1 MENDVILVG
10 GSKDGL
16 VTAAE
21 SGMGAVHNIVLNEA
35 KDGPE
40 YVDRY
45 VPTSIQDR
53 NGNLIYVH
61 VGRYNATESQSYW
74 DQLDKTEV
82 DRIIAADREEE
93 ARQAE
98 EAAAKAAEEEAASEE
113 STEETK
119 EEPVEEVK
127 EESTETATEEVENA
141 DQG

>member
-119 EEPVEEVK
+119 EEPVEEAK
-127 EESTETATEEVENA
+127 EESSEEVENA

>member
-45 VPTSIQDR
+45 VPTTIQDR
-53 NGNLIYVH
+53 NGNMIYVH

-74 DQLDKTEV
+74 EQLDKTEV

-127 EESTETATEEVENA
+127 EESTKEVENA

>member
-74 DQLDKTEV
+74 EQLDKTEI
-82 DRIIAADREEE
+82 DRIVAADREEE
-93 ARQAE
+93 AR
-98 EAAAKAAEEEAASEE
+98 KAEEEAAKASEE
-113 STEETK
+113 ETASEEEESQEEETT
-119 EEPVEEVK
+119 EEVK
-127 EESTETATEEVENA
+127 EESAEVASEEADENA
-141 DQG
+141 DKG